1 MNARPG
7 DVHATQAQPEAQPRA
22 CPVCGGKHTLPFLD
36 RENVPVHQNLV
47 LPNQASAVAVSL
59 GDLAMQVCKD
69 CGFVFN
75 AAFDLA
81 RLSYGRDYD
90 NTQSHSAVF
99 DAYLD
104 KLVEQMVHQHG
115 VRNARIVEVGC
126 GKGHFL
132 RKLVAYPGAGNTGFG
147 FDPSYVGPETDLDGA
162 LQFRRSFYDGT
173 CADVPADVVVCRHVI
188 EHVPAPVQLLG
199 AVRAALVSQP
209 AARVFFETPCVEWIL
224 RNKVVWDFFYE
235 HCSLFSRDS
244 LRHAFEATGFVV
256 HGVEHVFGD
265 QYLWLHAGVAPSAP
279 HSHTAQGADGVA
291 ALAEAYGRSLGELC
305 LRWRARLA
313 GVRLLGPVAL
323 WGAGA
328 KGVTLA
334 HLVDPEREWIDCLVD
349 INPAKQGCFVPG
361 SGHPI
366 VAPAALL
373 SRQVAN
379 VILMNPNYAR
389 ETVQWLEAERCP
401 AKLLDWS

>member
-7 DVHATQAQPEAQPRA
+7 DVHATQAQPEAERQA
-22 CPVCGGKHTLPFLD
+22 CPVCGGKHTLPFLVRD
-36 RENVPVHQNLV
+36 NVPVHQNLV
-47 LPNQASAVAVSL
+47 LPNQDSAVAVSL
-59 GDLAMQVCKD
+59 GDLDMQVCKD

-104 KLVEQMVHQHG
+104 KLVEQMVQQHG

-132 RKLVAYPGAGNTGFG
+132 RKLTAYPGAGNTGFG
-147 FDPSYVGPETDLDGA
+147 FDPSYVGPDTDLDCA
-162 LQFRRSFYDGT
+162 LQFRRSFYDSSCT
-173 CADVPADVVVCRHVI
+173 DVPADVVVCRHVI
-188 EHVPAPVQLLG
+188 EHVPAPLQLLG
-199 AVRAALVSQP
+199 AVRAALDSQS

-224 RNKVVWDFFYE
+224 RNQVIWDFFYE
-235 HCSLFSRDS
+235 HCSLFSRDA
-244 LRHAFEATGFVV
+244 LRHAFEASGFVV
-256 HGVEHVFGD
+256 HGVEQVFGG
-265 QYLWLHAGVAPSAP
+265 QYLWLHAGVAQSKSHAVAAP
-279 HSHTAQGADGVA
+279 NAAPLA
-291 ALAEAYGRSLGELC
+291 ALAESYGHCLETLC
-305 LRWRARLA
+305 LGWRSRLA
-313 GVRLLGPVAL
+313 ELRRQGPVAL

-334 HLVDPEREWIDCLVD
+334 NLVDPQREWIDCLVD

-373 SRQVAN
+373 SRRVAH

-389 ETVQWLEAERCP
+389 ETLQWLEAGRCP